1 MADRSRSI
9 RRNTSSDTLADILER
24 ILETGIVIAG
34 DIRVNLND
42 VELLTIQIRLIICS
56 VDKAEQMGMDWW
68 KSASYLSS
76 GAGAEEHAPSS
87 LEEDASGRSTADVLA
102 SLDERLARLE
112 KRLGPSGNPVDS
124 NAGGNAD
131 SNAGGNADSNAG
143 GDADDNADADAG
155 GIS

>member
-9 RRNTSSDTLADILER
+9 RRNSSSDTLADILER
-24 ILETGIVIAG
+24 VLETGIVIAG

-76 GAGAEEHAPSS
+76 GAGTQEEASLAEGQGT
-87 LEEDASGRSTADVLA
+87 DRDSTAAVLA

-112 KRLGPSGNPVDS
+112 KRLDASGTRESGNEDS
-124 NAGGNAD
+124 PAEK
-131 SNAGGNADSNAG
+131 
-143 GDADDNADADAG
+143 
-155 GIS
+155 

>member
-76 GAGAEEHAPSS
+76 GAKAEERAPSS
-87 LEEDASGRSTADVLA
+87 VEEGASGRSTAEVLA

-112 KRLGPSGNPVDS
+112 KRLGPADNKPGNDV
-124 NAGGNAD
+124 GGH
-131 SNAGGNADSNAG
+131 
-143 GDADDNADADAG
+143 ADDAESDAQDG
-155 GIS
+155 S

>member
-56 VDKAEQMGMDWW
+56 VDKAEQIGMDWW

-76 GAGAEEHAPSS
+76 GAEERAKDSV
-87 LEEDASGRSTADVLA
+87 EEGASGRSTAEVLA

-112 KRLGPSGNPVDS
+112 KRLDPAETSSDQ
-124 NAGGNAD
+124 NAGKE
-131 SNAGGNADSNAG
+131 AGDGDG
-143 GDADDNADADAG
+143 G
-155 GIS
+155 